1 MYVIVDVHILRRRK
15 LLVEKRVRVNA
26 KQTAK
31 GFWQLDVTVEL
42 NNIELSND
50 HPDVL
55 GEIIHQEKLFRADG
69 RKMAGDE

>member
-1 MYVIVDVHILRRRK
+1 MT
-15 LLVEKRVRVNA
+15 EKRIRVNT

-31 GFWQLDVTVEL
+31 GLWQLDVTVEL
-42 NNIELSND
+42 NGVELENE

-55 GEIIHQEKLFRADG
+55 GEVIHQEKLFRENS

>member
-1 MYVIVDVHILRRRK
+1 V
-15 LLVEKRVRVNA
+15 VEKRIRVNS
-26 KQTAK
+26 KITAK
-31 GFWQLDVTVEL
+31 GFVQLDVTVEL
-42 NNIELSND
+42 NNVELPDD